1 MKFTLGWLRE
11 HLDTQADAG
20 AVAEKLT
27 AVGLEVEAV
36 EDKGA
41 ALSAFTVA
49 YVVEAKPHPNADKLR
64 VCIVDTGTE
73 KLQVVCG
80 APNAKTG
87 MKGVFAPVG
96 TTIPGTG
103 VKLTQ
108 AKIRGELSNGM
119 LVSEREMGLSDEH
132 AGIIELPEDAQ
143 VGKPFASIQGLDDP
157 VFDVAITPNRQDCLG
172 VRGIARDLAAAGL
185 GTLKAF
191 AVPAIVGAFAS
202 PIGVKLVFE
211 SAEANACPL
220 FVGRYVRGVTNG
232 PSPAWMQARLKA
244 IGLRPISALVDMTNY
259 VTFDLGRPLHVFDA
273 DKIKGGIHVRL
284 SRAGERMAALNGKDY
299 EVEAGVTLIADD
311 AGPVGFGGVIGG
323 EASGCTETTRNVFIE
338 SALFDPIRTART
350 GRRYQIESDAR
361 YRFERG
367 VDPAFVHA
375 GAEVATMW
383 VQKLC
388 GGEASRLAV
397 AGQAPEWRRNVT
409 LRPTRVRELGG
420 IEVDETESARILTAL
435 GFTVAKQDDRLEA
448 AVPPWRRDIEGEA
461 DLVEEV
467 TRIKGFDAI
476 PSVPVPRNVTVT
488 KPVLT
493 ESQRRART
501 VRRALA
507 ARGLTEV
514 VTYSFTRRAEAQL
527 FGGGHDPLMLANPI
541 SADLDCM
548 RPTPLANLATAAVR
562 NHARGADAVALF
574 EVGPAYAD
582 DTAAGQTTIAAG
594 IRSGTALARHW
605 HGAARGFDA
614 FDAKADAQAVLAAA
628 GVPIAGLQSAPEAP
642 AWYHPGRSGV
652 LRLGPKALAR
662 FGELHPG
669 ILAKLDL
676 KGPAVAFELLLDQV
690 PAARAKAGRTRARL
704 LVSDLPAVERDFAF
718 VLNQGVTAEAI
729 VRAVKS
735 AEKTLI
741 AEVHVFDVYSGQGIA
756 DGKKSVAFAVR
767 LQPTEKT
774 LTDAE
779 IDAIGQKIVAAV
791 VKATGGT
798 LRT

>member
-1 MKFTLGWLRE
+1 MKFTLGWLKE
-11 HLDTQADAG
+11 HLDTSADAR
-20 AVAEKLT
+20 AIAEKLT
-27 AVGLEVEAV
+27 AIGLEVESV
-36 EDKGA
+36 VDKGA
-41 ALSAFTVA
+41 ALAAFTVA

-64 VCIVDTGTE
+64 VCIVDTGAE

-132 AGIIELPEDAQ
+132 AGIIELPADAP
-143 VGKPFASIQGLDDP
+143 VGKPFASILGLDDP
-157 VFDVAITPNRQDCLG
+157 LFDVAITPNRQDCLG

-185 GTLKAF
+185 GTLKAL
-191 AVPAIVGAFAS
+191 AVPATAGAFAS
-202 PIGVKLVFE
+202 PIGVRLVF
-211 SAEANACPL
+211 APDEANACPL
-220 FVGRYVRGVTNG
+220 FVGRYVKGVKNG

-273 DKIKGGIHVRL
+273 DKIAGGIEVRL
-284 SRAGERMAALNGKDY
+284 SRPGERMAALNGKAY

-367 VDPAFVHA
+367 VDPAFVQT
-375 GAEVATMW
+375 GADIATMW

-388 GGEASRLAV
+388 GGEASQIV
-397 AGQAPEWRRNVT
+397 IAGQAPEWQRKVS

-420 IEVDETESARILTAL
+420 IEVDEAESVRILTAL
-435 GFTVAKQDDRLEA
+435 GFDVAKHGERLEA
-448 AVPPWRRDIEGEA
+448 AVPSWRRDIEGEA

-476 PSVPVPRNVTVT
+476 PSVPVPRSVAVT
-488 KPVLT
+488 KPILT
-493 ESQRRART
+493 EAQRRTRT

-514 VTYSFTRRAEAQL
+514 VTYSFTRRAEAAL
-527 FGGGHDPLMLANPI
+527 FGGGGDPLMLANPI

-562 NHARGADAVALF
+562 NHARGADAVALY

-582 DTAAGQTTIAAG
+582 DSPAGQSTIAAG

-614 FDAKADAQAVLAAA
+614 FDAKADAQVALAAA
-628 GVPIAGLQSAPEAP
+628 GVPVTGLQSVPEAP

-652 LRLGPKALAR
+652 LRLGAKTLAC
-662 FGELHPG
+662 FGELHPA
-669 ILAKLDL
+669 ILATLDL

-704 LVSDLPAVERDFAF
+704 VVSDLPAVERDFAF
-718 VLNQGVTAEAI
+718 VLDQGVTAEAI

-735 AEKTLI
+735 AEKALI
-741 AEVHVFDVYSGQGIA
+741 ADVRVFDVYGGQGIA
-756 DGKKSVAFAVR
+756 EGKKSVAFAVR
-767 LQPTEKT
+767 LQPIEKT
-774 LTDAE
+774 LTDPE
-779 IDAIGQKIVAAV
+779 IDAVGQKIVAAV